1 MLLLLLL
8 LLLAMFFAT
17 ILPAGAEGGLLT
29 TALGFFLPV
38 GSFGG
43 GGPRPKT
50 LIGLASPVLV
60 YCVRRNIN
68 GGIGHTF
75 DSQYS
80 LA

>member
-8 LLLAMFFAT
+8 LLLAMFFVT
-17 ILPAGAEGGLLT
+17 GAEGGLLT

-50 LIGLASPVLV
+50 LIGLASSVLV